1 MLGVAAS
8 QGLAVGDERHIPAS
22 KPEPTPTGLPSLK
35 PELEETELPFLDAS
49 GLGHP
54 PIRDTCWLH
63 QAASPNGGADCH
75 QFIASQEYLRVLII
89 KL

>member
-8 QGLAVGDERHIPAS
+8 QGLAVGGERNLSAS

-35 PELEETELPFLDAS
+35 PELEETELPFLGAS

-54 PIRDTCWLH
+54 PIRDTC
-63 QAASPNGGADCH
+63 AP
-75 QFIASQEYLRVLII
+75 
-89 KL
+89 